1 MRQKARKELTQLGS
15 SPNTAF
21 PIKHLLFS
29 SVKGTNNVFFFFFK
43 KKKVESEMECLV
55 EEKVCEG
62 ERKLGFFLS
71 HNFVF
76 LL

>member
-29 SVKGTNNVFFFFFK
+29 SVKGTNTIFFFK

-62 ERKLGFFLS
+62 ERKLGFF
-71 HNFVF
+71 F
-76 LL
+76 